1 MTVMAAWS
9 ARSSTFDFGD
19 ALPNS
24 RSGPVEARTAPRIQI
39 TCNRFS
45 QKKVLAKI
53 FGELGKASPYSDA
66 VLYKEGGVVVS
77 RDSPLYGMRIKFDT
91 GEYRI
96 ISRPD

>member
-53 FGELGKASPYSDA
+53 FGELGEASPYSA
-66 VLYKEGGVVVS
+66 KILCKSRIRWSLYAWTESKQFRAS
-77 RDSPLYGMRIKFDT
+77 RVTSGMART
-91 GEYRI
+91 MR
-96 ISRPD
+96 S